1 MKIYIAGAITN
12 NKDYKEDFMMA
23 ERRLKKLGHAVI
35 NPVKNLGFTYKDY
48 IDMGLNELSKCDAIC
63 LLDNYDES
71 QGAMLE
77 VMYAE
82 TVGIK
87 ILFMKEM
94 WNETKR

>member
-12 NKDYKEDFMMA
+12 NENYIDEFKEAEDY
-23 ERRLKKLGHAVI
+23 LKSKGHAVI
-35 NPVKNLGFTYKDY
+35 NPVKNIGFTYKDY

-63 LLDNYDES
+63 LLNNYEDS

-77 VMYAE
+77 VLYSE

-87 ILFMKEM
+87 IIHFKLMKEL
-94 WNETKR
+94 NR